1 MTLTKYQRGESIE
14 GWNDCPVYIPSSSST
29 SSLNSGSSRTSR
41 KRPPRRVGHNVDG
54 TPIPSPSATPVS
66 ILPTIPPTIPPI
78 PTMNLTS
85 SINLQNDFKPSN
97 MLLANKDNVDT
108 SCEVDDTTLNTL
120 LDELLRH
127 PTILQENEI
136 KHYQNKLGN
145 VVSSLNNNDKIF
157 LNDILVKV
165 LKVSSDGDGKSIAN
179 IKQEIL
185 TYMMA
190 NQGVSSWCAPLKKA
204 VEGLKINT

>member
-29 SSLNSGSSRTSR
+29 SSLNSGSSRASR
-41 KRPPRRVGHNVDG
+41 KRLPRRVSHNIDG

-66 ILPTIPPTIPPI
+66 IPPTIPPI
-78 PTMNLTS
+78 PTRNLTS
-85 SINLQNDFKPSN
+85 SINLQRDLKPN
-97 MLLANKDNVDT
+97 NIPLVNKDHFDMDP
-108 SCEVDDTTLNTL
+108 EVNDTTLNSM

-127 PTILQENEI
+127 PTVLQENEI

-145 VVSSLNNNDKIF
+145 VVSSLNDNDKIF
-157 LNDILVKV
+157 LNDLLVKV
-165 LKVSSDGDGKSIAN
+165 LKASTERDSKSITN

-185 TYMMA
+185 AYMMA
-190 NQGVSSWCAPLKKA
+190 NQGVSSWCAPLKKT
-204 VEGLKINT
+204 VEGLKIST